1 MRKNHKSSF
10 IRQLLDCCS
19 PSYIFS
25 TLYILCYM
33 NEYSS
38 LTKAQ
43 THQQETTSYSQLR
56 HACTQQACPS
66 LSWILA
72 HFLCHIIF
80 QHHQASSLH
89 ENFPLTFNIGKIW
102 RQLESILTRLWV
114 FGTKFSQTIY
124 GFIQSFEHKT
134 SDSLWFSEYWFHC
147 EKRLSP
153 WKNCRWLIC
162 TKSFTSVPST

>member
-10 IRQLLDCCS
+10 IRQLLVCCS

-89 ENFPLTFNIGKIW
+89 
-102 RQLESILTRLWV
+102 Q
-114 FGTKFSQTIY
+114 
-124 GFIQSFEHKT
+124 QSFT
-134 SDSLWFSEYWFHC
+134 LTDQWSLLIL
-147 EKRLSP
+147 EKFEDNMVSYFVFEGDELHNPFWASNHRKIGP
-153 WKNCRWLIC
+153 TMPHTQRGCRTFEIPFKFLQHEIIC
-162 TKSFTSVPST
+162 A

>member
-10 IRQLLDCCS
+10 IRQLLVCCS
-19 PSYIFS
+19 PSDIFS

-72 HFLCHIIF
+72 HFLCHIVF
-80 QHHQASSLH
+80 QHHHASSLH
-89 ENFPLTFNIGKIW
+89 QQIFTLANQWSMLILEKFEDFHTLFLQVTNFIIHSEHRTIG
-102 RQLESILTRLWV
+102 RLDQPCRTHNEDIELLIS
-114 FGTKFSQTIY
+114 FKFLQHEIIRT
-124 GFIQSFEHKT
+124 
-134 SDSLWFSEYWFHC
+134 
-147 EKRLSP
+147 
-153 WKNCRWLIC
+153 
-162 TKSFTSVPST
+162 